1 MGGPQDASDGFLKA
15 NVCLMFYCSYWPVP
29 LSLTFFD
36 TVIFVILGE
45 ASADILGLCPPL
57 DEADLWEGEMLQ
69 FSPPLMV
76 RKFRVRVRGVL
87 AI

>member
-1 MGGPQDASDGFLKA
+1 MYVL
-15 NVCLMFYCSYWPVP
+15 CSIVVIGLYHCM
-29 LSLTFFD
+29 LTFFD

-76 RKFRVRVRGVL
+76 RKFRARVRGVL